1 MKSSSKIILQIVIWL
16 VLYITFV
23 NTGRWHQEGGLSFY
37 LLNLVKLSLLIALY
51 HGFSSRILPFY
62 FQGKKQF
69 FWGLTIAVFI
79 VFVFLYVFNDSLIR
93 EALMNNMTNQEDIQ
107 RMKKIPFIYIIWSPI
122 LLGVAILGVATA
134 SRGIEEADHRKE
146 AVAEANKKRLEAEL
160 TLLKSQINPHFIV
173 NILNNLY
180 GLSLSDPQK
189 TPEAILKLSDMMKYV
204 LYETSKE
211 KGSIQKEI
219 EFISSYLYLQKMRL
233 PPNLKLTT
241 SLPINLSANAEVEP
255 MILMPLIEN
264 TFKHGMTAKSKT
276 EIIIE
281 LKYENNL
288 LSLFT
293 SNENYTPLN
302 PDQEGMGLSNVKK
315 RLLNTYPSKHT
326 FDYGMKEGRYTTDLK
341 IDLS

>member
-16 VLYITFV
+16 VLYITFI

-51 HGFSSRILPFY
+51 HVFSITILPYY
-62 FQGKKQF
+62 FQGKKQV
-69 FWGLTIAVFI
+69 FWGLTIAIFI
-79 VFVFLYVFNDSLIR
+79 SFVFLYVFNDSLIR
-93 EALMNNMTNQEDIQ
+93 ESIIEKLTNVEDIK
-107 RMKKIPFIYIIWSPI
+107 RMRKIPFIYIVWSPI
-122 LLGVAILGVATA
+122 LLGVAIIGVATA
-134 SRGIEEADHRKE
+134 TRGIIEADDRKE
-146 AVAEANKKRLEAEL
+146 AEAEANKKRLEAEL

-189 TPEAILKLSDMMKYV
+189 TPDAILKLSDMMKYV

-233 PPNLKLTT
+233 PPNLKLTI
-241 SLPINLSANAEVEP
+241 SLPADLKDNAEVEP

-264 TFKHGMTAKSKT
+264 TFKHGMTAKSDT

-281 LKYENNL
+281 VKYENNL

-293 SNENYTPLN
+293 SNENYKTVNL
-302 PDQEGMGLSNVKK
+302 DQEGMGLANVKK
-315 RLLNTYPSKHT
+315 RLLHTYPAKHT
-326 FDYGMKEGRYTTDLK
+326 FEYGMHDGRYTTHLK
-341 IDLS
+341 IDLG